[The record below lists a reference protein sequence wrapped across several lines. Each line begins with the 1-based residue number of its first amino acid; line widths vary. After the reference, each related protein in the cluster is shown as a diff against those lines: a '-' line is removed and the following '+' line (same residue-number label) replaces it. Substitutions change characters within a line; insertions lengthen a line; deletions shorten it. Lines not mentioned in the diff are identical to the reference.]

1 MQDCILDDPVVLSS
15 RLIMRPLRHLLVF
28 LRELWSFA
36 RHRKAYWMIPLV
48 VILLLVGGLLVS
60 VSAVSPFVYSLF

>member
-1 MQDCILDDPVVLSS
+1 
-15 RLIMRPLRHLLVF
+15 MRPLRHFFDF

-36 RHRKAYWMIPLV
+36 RHRKAYWMVPLV
-48 VILLLVGGLLVS
+48 LLLLLVGAVLVS